1 MRWEKVSRCR
11 CAGTGIKPSASCS
24 SRKRCGGELWSVC
37 NGYGAKG
44 VTHSSNWNYTTLKQ
58 RGGYDERSKTICDR
72 LCLCTKRWMWRA
84 VWGETF
90 THSSVRGWG
99 WNSLDLLDL
108 CPTSI
113 ISAPTVIVG
122 ESWVCFDDRWGEN
135 YLFREQVLQGHDTYE
150 ITAVFIVSQP
160 VCSD

>member
-58 RGGYDERSKTICDR
+58 RGEYDERSKTICVMSMHKALNVKSR
-72 LCLCTKRWMWRA
+72 
-84 VWGETF
+84 
-90 THSSVRGWG
+90 VRGDFHARFCERVMVKLPRSTRPLSHFNNLSSPRNCRWELSLFWWQVRWKLFIPRISPPRSRHL
-99 WNSLDLLDL
+99 WNH
-108 CPTSI
+108 CCI
-113 ISAPTVIVG
+113 HCESA
-122 ESWVCFDDRWGEN
+122 RM
-135 YLFREQVLQGHDTYE
+135 
-150 ITAVFIVSQP
+150 
-160 VCSD
+160 